1 MKSVYLLLLLNRYC
15 DEKPLFTAVILGHD
29 TEGTD
34 PMGRYIIQVVCV
46 CVFFNMLHIEGQN
59 KQREDMFWGT
69 VRLRVRVRHLL

>member
-46 CVFFNMLHIEGQN
+46 CSSTCYILRDRIS
-59 KQREDMFWGT
+59 RERTCFG
-69 VRLRVRVRHLL
+69 VRLD